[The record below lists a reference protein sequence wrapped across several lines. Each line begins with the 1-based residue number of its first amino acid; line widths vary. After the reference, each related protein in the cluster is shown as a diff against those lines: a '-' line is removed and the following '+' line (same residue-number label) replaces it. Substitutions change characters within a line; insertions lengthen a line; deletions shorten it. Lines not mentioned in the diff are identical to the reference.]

1 MILPHFQIGMGRG
14 GRGGR
19 TVAAQFEVGDVGQRL
34 ATTREEGK
42 EGGGGGRW
50 GGGEDRGKSTVCGMG
65 WTDGGRTRHRKMKC
79 CYISTLWTDIIIHA
93 ESEIRRP
100 PASRVVSNLV
110 QNHGDNK
117 EKHQN
122 PELPRPLP

>member
-1 MILPHFQIGMGRG
+1 
-14 GRGGR
+14 
-19 TVAAQFEVGDVGQRL
+19 
-34 ATTREEGK
+34 
-42 EGGGGGRW
+42 
-50 GGGEDRGKSTVCGMG
+50 
-65 WTDGGRTRHRKMKC
+65 MKC

-93 ESEIRRP
+93 ESEICRP
-100 PASRVVSNLV
+100 PASRVISNLV

>member
-1 MILPHFQIGMGRG
+1 MSVSDWLPRGREGG
-14 GRGGR
+14 GRGKGGR
-19 TVAAQFEVGDVGQRL
+19 
-34 ATTREEGK
+34 GK
-42 EGGGGGRW
+42 GGGGGR
-50 GGGEDRGKSTVCGMG
+50 GEGRGNSRPRGMG
-65 WTDGGRTRHRKMKC
+65 CWTDGGCTQHRKMKC

-93 ESEIRRP
+93 ESEICRP
-100 PASRVVSNLV
+100 PASRVISNLV